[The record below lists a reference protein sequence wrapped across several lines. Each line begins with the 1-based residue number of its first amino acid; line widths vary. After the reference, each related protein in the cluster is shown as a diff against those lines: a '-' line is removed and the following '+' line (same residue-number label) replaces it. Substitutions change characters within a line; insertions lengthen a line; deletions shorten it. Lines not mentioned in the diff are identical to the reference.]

1 MSICLRRREFIAGLG
16 GAAAAWSL
24 ATHAQRPA
32 IPVIGWLSALLD
44 ANSLAAFRKGL
55 SETGYAEGRNLSIEY
70 RPTDGNPNRLPELA
84 EDLVRRRVAVIVTPA
99 LAATR
104 AAKAT
109 TETIPIVFRTG
120 NDPVQYGLVA
130 SFNRPGGNV
139 TGIYDINEELGGKR
153 LGLLHDLLPAAS
165 HFALL
170 KQNSAASESMIM
182 GVRAGAAAI
191 GRSFEVITATN
202 DREIEAAFGTMV
214 QNRIDA
220 LLVQPQVI
228 FFNRRVQL
236 ATLATYH
243 RLPAIYGWREHAES
257 GGLMSYGPDLPDQ
270 FRLTGIYVG
279 RILKGEK
286 PSELPVMQP
295 VKFEFVINLH
305 TARSAS
311 KFRRHCSPSPT
322 R

>member
-1 MSICLRRREFIAGLG
+1 M
-16 GAAAAWSL
+16 
-24 ATHAQRPA
+24 
-32 IPVIGWLSALLD
+32 LD

-55 SETGYAEGRNLSIEY
+55 SETGYVEGRNLSIEY

-104 AAKAT
+104 AAKSA

-191 GRSFEVITATN
+191 GRSFEVITAN
-202 DREIEAAFGTMV
+202 NNREIEAPFGTMGKT
-214 QNRIDA
+214 A
-220 LLVQPQVI
+220 LTRCWCSLKCYSSIVAS
-228 FFNRRVQL
+228 NWRR
-236 ATLATYH
+236 
-243 RLPAIYGWREHAES
+243 
-257 GGLMSYGPDLPDQ
+257 
-270 FRLTGIYVG
+270 
-279 RILKGEK
+279 
-286 PSELPVMQP
+286 
-295 VKFEFVINLH
+295 
-305 TARSAS
+305 
-311 KFRRHCSPSPT
+311 
-322 R
+322 

>member
-1 MSICLRRREFIAGLG
+1 MRNAASEFASSNAESHPITGIAGRCARAASCH
-16 GAAAAWSL
+16 AAAPL
-24 ATHAQRPA
+24 
-32 IPVIGWLSALLD
+32 G

-55 SETGYAEGRNLSIEY
+55 SETGYVEGRNLSIEY

-104 AAKAT
+104 AAKSA

-130 SFNRPGGNV
+130 SLNRPGGNV

-170 KQNSAASESMIM
+170 KQISAASESMIM

-202 DREIEAAFGTMV
+202 DREIEAAFGTIV

-220 LLVQPQVI
+220 LLVQPQ
-228 FFNRRVQL
+228 
-236 ATLATYH
+236 TLFQSS
-243 RLPAIYGWREHAES
+243 RP
-257 GGLMSYGPDLPDQ
+257 
-270 FRLTGIYVG
+270 TGDGDGV
-279 RILKGEK
+279 
-286 PSELPVMQP
+286 
-295 VKFEFVINLH
+295 
-305 TARSAS
+305 
-311 KFRRHCSPSPT
+311 SPT
-322 R
+322 AWDLWRA